1 MDAIFD
7 HNHRSG
13 NGFRIIVGGYTLSV
27 TWEVGTYSSSKSHSG
42 SQYGRDAT
50 TVEIAVIDPAGNFVT
65 SSFIPSCSEDVKGHA
80 TLKDVLT
87 VLNLLYLMHGHDP
100 AATPATP
107 VAHPVA
113 HPPRV
118 PRRSTAQSFT
128 PTVFPAIR
136 PDPIHTENYAV
147 DA

>member
-1 MDAIFD
+1 MNAIFE
-7 HNHRSG
+7 HNGRSG

-27 TWEVGTYSSSKSHSG
+27 TWEVGTYSSSNPRTV
-42 SQYGRDAT
+42 SQRDAT

-80 TLKDVLT
+80 TFKDVLT

-100 AATPATP
+100 ATTPATT
-107 VAHPVA
+107 H
-113 HPPRV
+113 
-118 PRRSTAQSFT
+118 RSTNTAGSTASSPTTKFFT